1 MPVFMIARFEV
12 RADAR
17 PVAEQAMHD
26 LATYVRKD
34 LPGVMWSAFRSGAHF
49 IATMRAETP
58 AALEQYRSA
67 AGTRAFQATL
77 APLLVGAIDEQP
89 YDLVTSSDLAPRR
102 RGR

>member
-17 PVAEQAMHD
+17 TQAEQAMHD
-26 LATYVRKD
+26 LATYVRKE
-34 LPGVMWSAFRSGAHF
+34 LPGVMWSAFRSTDHYV
-49 IATMRAETP
+49 ATMRAENP
-58 AALEQYRSA
+58 AALEQYRGA
-67 AGTRAFQATL
+67 AGTRAFQTAL
-77 APLLVGAIDEQP
+77 APLLVGSIDEQP